1 MQTDHRKPVVALLV
15 ANAISQF
22 GNTFTTLAIP
32 WFVLATTGSASQTGI
47 TVAVGTV
54 PHIVVGIFGGAIV
67 DRLGYKQS
75 SIISDILSGIS
86 VLMIPLLYQT
96 VGLAFWQLLVLVFLG
111 AMLDGPGVTAR
122 VALFPELVQRTRM
135 SLDRA
140 NAGYQTTRRV
150 AGLLGPPLAGILIAS
165 IGPANLLWINAATF
179 AFSAGVMSAAIPSIP
194 TSIPV
199 TAHKGI
205 RRYASEIGEGFRF
218 LFDNRLLLWMILSFS
233 VGSLIAEPLYAVILP
248 VYANDVLGSAAQ
260 LGLIFAGLGAGSLV
274 GNLVYATVGLR
285 FSRTTLLLGGFVA
298 RALAFAAL
306 LTMPPWWVI
315 AAAIFIGAVAFEP
328 INPMTM
334 SITQEQVPAGMRGRV
349 FGASTAIQAGTLPLG
364 ILMFGFLMESLGL
377 QTTLVIFVIVN
388 CVLPIGM
395 VLLKPLRNIQRPQP
409 SQGGTDHTVAV

>member
-298 RALAFAAL
+298 RALA
-306 LTMPPWWVI
+306 
-315 AAAIFIGAVAFEP
+315 
-328 INPMTM
+328 
-334 SITQEQVPAGMRGRV
+334 
-349 FGASTAIQAGTLPLG
+349 LPR
-364 ILMFGFLMESLGL
+364 
-377 QTTLVIFVIVN
+377 
-388 CVLPIGM
+388 C
-395 VLLKPLRNIQRPQP
+395 
-409 SQGGTDHTVAV
+409 